1 MFSEQQ
7 NLQRSECW
15 PPQAAKGGPARSDS
29 AVWGRSVQRSQR
41 IACRPSGIDPGVRPS
56 EHRRGRSARKAAPA
70 PKPVGAARSGR
81 SLLNCA
87 QQLSR
92 RPGIDR
98 PCFWQGRSTGADVN
112 SALGNSRLGWVGG
125 TMAVRS
131 ARSARTMAPPGAQ
144 SRILSCVPQYTI
156 RAGIRR
162 LSLDR
167 DAVQDV

>member
-1 MFSEQQ
+1 MT
-7 NLQRSECW
+7 
-15 PPQAAKGGPARSDS
+15 GVS

-81 SLLNCA
+81 SLLNCV

-98 PCFWQGRSTGADVN
+98 PCFWQGRSMGDRREFSNREFASGWRGRDSGRQERTLRKNTGP
-112 SALGNSRLGWVGG
+112 
-125 TMAVRS
+125 
-131 ARSARTMAPPGAQ
+131 ARSPVENPQLRPPIHDS
-144 SRILSCVPQYTI
+144 SRDLENQP
-156 RAGIRR
+156 GPRR
-162 LSLDR
+162 GSGRLNATTKKIPAMPSNIEHT
-167 DAVQDV
+167 